1 MAESDM
7 QSVMTETGAGD
18 RWWRNNFIRLH
29 RIDGPAVELVSGRK
43 EWWIDGRLHRTD
55 GPAIEYAYGAKS
67 WYLNDGRY
75 TFDEWLDKNQELT
88 DEEKVMY
95 KLEYG

>member
-29 RIDGPAVELVSGRK
+29 RIDGPAVELV
-43 EWWIDGRLHRTD
+43 
-55 GPAIEYAYGAKS
+55 YGAKS